1 MRRRYFPSLLTMLA
15 MVIGFAV
22 LTPQLAKAEIRV
34 FVANLSSANEVPPV
48 SNVEAGTTGTAVV
61 TLDVTRDA
69 SNNITAA
76 TARFDIQIAG
86 FQQTTAIILAHIHEG
101 VAGVNGS
108 VRVDSG
114 LTPATPILL
123 TNTGG
128 NISRS
133 NLTVTPTIAAAIIA
147 NPAGFYFNVHSQAN
161 TGGIVRGQLAASA
174 TNAVGAPTLS
184 EWGAILM
191 TLLIVGV
198 CVYFIVGR
206 SQAVFAG
213 GVSTVTA
220 STGQVIDWRLFAK
233 VALATETIV
242 AVALLAFRA
251 GVVDVVGA
259 LASGLLFAFIL
270 HLLIGATRR
279 R

>member
-1 MRRRYFPSLLTMLA
+1 MIRRFFASLLTMLA
-15 MVIGFAV
+15 MVVCFTA
-22 LTPQLAKAEIRV
+22 LTPQIAKAETRV
-34 FVANLSSANEVPPV
+34 FIANLAGTNEVPPV
-48 SNVEAGTTGTAVV
+48 SGGEAGITGTAVV

-86 FQQTTAIILAHIHEG
+86 FPQSTVIILAHIHEG
-101 VAGVNGS
+101 AAGVNGP

-114 LTPATPILL
+114 LTPGNPIVLS
-123 TNTGG
+123 NVGG

-133 NLTVTPTIAAAIIA
+133 NLAVTPAIAAGIIA

-161 TGGIVRGQLAASA
+161 PGGVVRGQLAAAAVTA
-174 TNAVGAPTLS
+174 TNAPTLS
-184 EWGAILM
+184 QWGAILM
-191 TLLIVGV
+191 PLLIVSV

-206 SQAVFAG
+206 GKAVFAG
-213 GVSTVTA
+213 GMATVSA
-220 STGQVIDWRLFAK
+220 SAPQAIDWRLFAK
-233 VALATETIV
+233 VALGVETLV
-242 AVALLAFRA
+242 AITLLAFRA
-251 GVVDVVGA
+251 GAVDIVGA
-259 LASGLLFAFIL
+259 LTSGLLASFIL